1 MREYLQRVY
10 NSVLAHPGLAA
21 LGSGIP
27 DLLVKQ
33 AQATVM
39 MHRYIFEFSIH
50 FCYRYYVS
58 YFNYRAVD
66 NVQRKL
72 DRTKDNLRDRLENIH
87 PVLSRIKS
95 WMEDKLR

>member
-39 MHRYIFEFSIH
+39 MHRYIIILIFLYIFQLLI
-50 FCYRYYVS
+50 
-58 YFNYRAVD
+58 
-66 NVQRKL
+66 L
-72 DRTKDNLRDRLENIH
+72 
-87 PVLSRIKS
+87 
-95 WMEDKLR
+95 

>member
-39 MHRYIFEFSIH
+39 MHR
-50 FCYRYYVS
+50 
-58 YFNYRAVD
+58 
-66 NVQRKL
+66 
-72 DRTKDNLRDRLENIH
+72 
-87 PVLSRIKS
+87 
-95 WMEDKLR
+95 